1 MSDNLGTIGDFPVA
15 GIVPVSD
22 SRFGTSDIRLS
33 SALCCLGF
41 TLKLEA
47 QPVAVTIDADR
58 PNQPIIT
65 FFHED
70 ESQIPGLRAGKITAR
85 TIELWWSCPGKYE
98 IQGYDDALAAIHR
111 VHVAREAMIL
121 ASKDR
126 RGAPPHQSGR
136 VATNSLHTASIIAAC
151 EIKPLGYEPTARRWI
166 FGKGAEVI
174 ADLIKNF
181 KTERPNKSD
190 LCIDWMLEAL
200 RYRDWLAKMVR
211 DPECIPLIEMRDG
224 KKILQISAG
233 MDKREQDKWISYL

>member
-1 MSDNLGTIGDFPVA
+1 MSDPLGTIGNFPVA

-22 SRFGTSDIRLS
+22 SRFGTNDIRLS

-41 TLKLEA
+41 ALKLEA

-58 PNQPIIT
+58 PNTPIIT

-70 ESQIPGLRAGKITAR
+70 QSTIQGLIAGKISAR
-85 TIELWWSCPGKYE
+85 TVELWWSSPGKYE
-98 IQGYDDALAAIHR
+98 IEGYDDALKAMHR
-111 VHVAREAMIL
+111 VHVAREAMIM
-121 ASKDR
+121 ASKAQTSR
-126 RGAPPHQSGR
+126 MAYHNGEIG
-136 VATNSLHTASIIAAC
+136 TKSLHTASIIAAC
-151 EIKPLGYEPTARRWI
+151 EIKPIGYEIATRRWI
-166 FGKGAEVI
+166 FEKGAGII
-174 ADLIKNF
+174 AEQIRNF

-211 DPECIPLIEMRDG
+211 NPECIPLIEMRDG

>member
-1 MSDNLGTIGDFPVA
+1 MADPLGTVGDFPVA

-22 SRFGTSDIRLS
+22 SRFATNDIRLA

-41 TLKLEA
+41 ALKLDA

-58 PNQPIIT
+58 PNTPIIT

-70 ESQIPGLRAGKITAR
+70 QSTIQGLIAGKISAR
-85 TIELWWSCPGKYE
+85 TVELWWSAPGKYE
-98 IQGYDDALAAIHR
+98 IEGYDDALKAMHR
-111 VHVAREAMIL
+111 VHVAREAMIM

-126 RGAPPHQSGR
+126 SGAPAHQSGQ
-136 VATNSLHTASIIAAC
+136 VATSSLHTASIIAAC
-151 EIKPLGYEPTARRWI
+151 EINPLGYEPTTRRWI

-211 DPECIPLIEMRDG
+211 NPECIPLIEMRDG

-233 MDKREQDKWISYL
+233 MDKREQEKWISYL

>member
-1 MSDNLGTIGDFPVA
+1 MTDNLGTVGDFPGT

-22 SRFGTSDIRLS
+22 SRFGTNDIRLS

-41 TLKLEA
+41 TLKLDS

-58 PNQPIIT
+58 PNAPIIT

-70 ESQIPGLRAGKITAR
+70 QSQIPGLVAGKISAR
-85 TIELWWSCPGKYE
+85 TVELWWSSPGKYE
-98 IQGYDDALAAIHR
+98 IEGYDDALKAIHR
-111 VHVAREAMIL
+111 VHVEREAMISI
-121 ASKDR
+121 SKVN
-126 RGAPPHQSGR
+126 HGR
-136 VATNSLHTASIIAAC
+136 IELNGSQVATQSLHTASVISAC
-151 EIKPLGYEPTARRWI
+151 EIKPIGYERTTRRWI

-181 KTERPNKSD
+181 KTDRPNKGD

-200 RYRDWLAKMVR
+200 KYRDWLAKMVR
-211 DPECIPLIEMRDG
+211 DPDCIPLIEMREG